1 MLRPDPVMIK
11 LVQAA
16 SGGNFTLIAH
26 PNRAPAAIKSALL
39 SRRYGK
45 PGQRSAR
52 VSIKHAA
59 LIGRRRLSSPCCGVA
74 TTVQRTD
81 IVIIIGLKPVQGPAA
96 RMSILNA
103 SSSTS
108 SSFRKSVAHPVL
120 HSRLELNRPDGSLSE
135 APLAKVSIT
144 TLL

>member
-59 LIGRRRLSSPCCGVA
+59 LIGRRRPHRSMFTYLRRVAAWRPPCSA
-74 TTVQRTD
+74 Q
-81 IVIIIGLKPVQGPAA
+81 
-96 RMSILNA
+96 
-103 SSSTS
+103 
-108 SSFRKSVAHPVL
+108 
-120 HSRLELNRPDGSLSE
+120 
-135 APLAKVSIT
+135 
-144 TLL
+144 TLLLLSG